1 MAYVYADNVAE
12 ESTTTTTGA
21 YQLGGVPSA
30 GQAPG
35 ARIWVAGVGNGN
47 TSDYYAYEVGG
58 TAWERGLGTVTDAAT
73 DTLTR
78 TTVYSSSNSN
88 AAVDWTG
95 KTVRVR
101 CVQDA
106 RQLMGRDSVN
116 MVQNLTIATSRASN
130 AETIALKTAA
140 GADPTPGDPI
150 RVAFRNATAGTGDF
164 SVLEITA
171 AASVVIS
178 SGSTLGAANATAF
191 RVWLVGFN
199 DAGTFRL
206 GIIKCALTDGIY
218 GLQDN
223 VLESSTAEGGA
234 GAADSSG
241 VIYTGTAVTSKA
253 MRVLGYLEYTLTTA
267 GTWVTAP
274 SLVQLY
280 APGIRLPGELVQ
292 TRRVTTSAKT
302 NVSTTIPNDDTIP
315 QSSEGTQLLTQDIT
329 PKSATSL
336 IRVTASAFG
345 VTNGATSSEIAIFRD
360 SGADALAA
368 TLGSTAVTVGYV
380 TTCFLGY
387 IEYSVGTST
396 VTYKMRVGRT
406 GQDIYYNGIDSSTR
420 LFGGVA
426 QTFLQVEEIAA

>member
-21 YQLGGVPSA
+21 YQLGGVPST

-35 ARIWVAGVGNGN
+35 VRTWVSGVGNSN

-58 TAWERGLGTVTDAAT
+58 TAWERGLGTVVSGSPN
-73 DTLTR
+73 TLTR
-78 TTVYSSSNSN
+78 TTIYSSSNSN

-95 KTVRVR
+95 KTVRIR

-116 MVQNLTIATSRASN
+116 MAQNLTIVTSRASN

-140 GADPTPGDPI
+140 GADPMPGDPI
-150 RVAFRNATAGTGDF
+150 RIAFRNATAGTGDF

-171 AASVVIS
+171 ATSVVIS

-206 GIIKCALTDGIY
+206 GVIKCALSDGIY

-241 VIYTGTAVTSKA
+241 VIYTGTAVTTKA

-274 SLVQLY
+274 SLIQLY
-280 APGIRLPGELVQ
+280 SHGDKLPGDTVQ
-292 TRRVTTSAKT
+292 TRRATTSSEVDIT
-302 NVSTTIPNDDTIP
+302 SNIPADNTIP
-315 QSSEGTQLLTQDIT
+315 QNTEGVQVLTQAIT
-329 PKSATSL
+329 PRSATSL
-336 IRVTASAFG
+336 MRLSGYAAAAAAAVSTLSL
-345 VTNGATSSEIAIFRD
+345 AIFRD
-360 SGADALAA
+360 SVADALSASLGGTAA
-368 TLGSTAVTVGYV
+368 TDGY
-380 TTCFLGY
+380 L
-387 IEYSVGTST
+387 SVCSVYHTEQSPGISA
-396 VTYKMRVGRT
+396 VTYKLRAGRT
-406 GQDIYYNGIDSSTR
+406 NGSFYVNATAVSTG
-420 LFGGVA
+420 LFGGTSYA
-426 QTFLQVEEIAA
+426 HLQVEEICT